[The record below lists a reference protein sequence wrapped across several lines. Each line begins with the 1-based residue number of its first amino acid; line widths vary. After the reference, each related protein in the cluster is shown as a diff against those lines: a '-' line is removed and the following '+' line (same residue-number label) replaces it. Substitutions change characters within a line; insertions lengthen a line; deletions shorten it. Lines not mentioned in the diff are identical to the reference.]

1 MIGISRK
8 GYACGLS
15 CAVYNYRNKSA
26 IPDPVKPADALWTA
40 SYWPIDEDPVGHE
53 RERIDYL
60 FRVRCFDQANIRGIV
75 VSAENIR

>member
-1 MIGISRK
+1 MIGISRE

-15 CAVYNYRNKSA
+15 GAVYNHRNKSV
-26 IPDPVKPADALWTA
+26 IPDPVQTADALWTA
-40 SYWPIDEDPVGHE
+40 SYWPVDEDPVGHE

-60 FRVRCFDQANIRGIV
+60 FRLRGFDQANIRGTM